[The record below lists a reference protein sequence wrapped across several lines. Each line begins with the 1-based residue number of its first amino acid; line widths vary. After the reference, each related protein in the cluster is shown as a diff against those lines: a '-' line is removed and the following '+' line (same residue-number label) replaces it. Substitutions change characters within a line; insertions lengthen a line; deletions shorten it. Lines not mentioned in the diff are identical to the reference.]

1 MENPDQFFASSRSII
16 RQARRDRLK
25 YHSSSIKLL
34 KLILIVLIVV
44 PLFLWVNSKVKLPE
58 TAAGLSVTTAPAV
71 AADASAS
78 LEPLNLSFV
87 EGASDWNTTV
97 IAVGHAYQIPAEQQ
111 ELWNKIFNDPN
122 NTEHPTI
129 DNVNRLAAQSAT
141 ENMPSE
147 IIVQRILESTQTGV
161 LNLIN

>member
-1 MENPDQFFASSRSII
+1 MENPDQFLASSRSII
-16 RQARRDRLK
+16 HQARRDRLK
-25 YHSSSIKLL
+25 YRSSSIKLL
-34 KLILIVLIVV
+34 KFVLVVLIVV

-58 TAAGLSVTTAPAV
+58 TAAVAPVTTAPV
-71 AADASAS
+71 TTDTSLP
-78 LEPLNLSFV
+78 LEPLSVNFV
-87 EGASDWNTTV
+87 EGAGDWNTTV
-97 IAVGHAYQIPAEQQ
+97 IAVGHAYQILAEQQ